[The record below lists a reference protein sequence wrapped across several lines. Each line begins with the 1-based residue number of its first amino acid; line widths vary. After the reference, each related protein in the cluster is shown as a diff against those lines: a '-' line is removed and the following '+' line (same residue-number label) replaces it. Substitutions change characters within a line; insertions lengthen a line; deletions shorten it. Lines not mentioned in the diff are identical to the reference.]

1 MSGEGG
7 GGRGG
12 DRGHKSLSAPDRQ
25 GDAVNRARERRI
37 GFGVGFPTRFTRP
50 KQATYKHREMYLQV
64 SRSKVAD
71 VYGMLNANPEGL
83 EADVAEERKFK
94 FGLNE
99 IVHDKMRWQTQ
110 IRRALINPFNIL
122 LAILA
127 SVSYAT
133 DDIKGAITLGAMVV
147 ISVSLTFIQE
157 FRSSRAAESLKKMVQ
172 TRVTVLRRTPDEET
186 GRWTTN
192 RLEIPI
198 EEVVPGDMIVL
209 SAGDMIPADA
219 RLLNSKDLFV
229 SQSAMTG
236 ESIPVEKSAAEE
248 TSRTQEVLEL
258 KNICFM
264 GTNVVSGTAIAVAMK
279 TGGETFLGSIASAV
293 SGVRVQ
299 TSFDKGV
306 HRFAMLMIRF
316 MLVMVPF
323 VFLVN
328 GFTKGNW
335 MDAFMF
341 AVAVAVGLVPEMLP
355 MIVTVNLAKGA
366 ISMSRKRVIVKRLN
380 SIQNFGAMNVLCT
393 DKTGTLTQDR
403 IVLEKYLDVSGEPN
417 DRVLKY
423 AYVNSFYQTGLKN
436 LLDVA
441 VLNHRE
447 LSKELE
453 IDRIYKKL
461 DEIPF
466 DFTRK
471 RMSVV
476 VEKSN
481 RRHILICKGALE
493 EMFKICSHAEVRRQ
507 AVPISELPV
516 ERFQKIAQEL
526 NDDGFRVI
534 AVAYKDVEAGR
545 KEEYTV
551 GDEKEMIL
559 LGYVAFLDPPKET
572 ASQAIKK
579 LNEHGVAVK
588 VLTGDNDRVTRKVAR
603 DVGLAADDILL
614 GSQMEYMS
622 EEELE
627 SAVEKITVFA
637 KLTPAQ
643 KERIVRALHSRDHV
657 VGFLGDGINDAPALR
672 AADVGISVDN
682 AVDIAKESADIILL
696 EKSLLVLE
704 EGVLEGRKVFGNI
717 VKYIKMGASSNFG
730 NMFSMLGA
738 SALFPFLP
746 MQPVQ
751 LLTQNLLYDISQT
764 AIPFDEV
771 DVEYLEK
778 PRKWE
783 IGEIGRFMVYF
794 GPISSIFDY
803 GTFALMWFV
812 FKAQTPATQSLF
824 QSGWF
829 VEGLL
834 SQTLIVHMIR
844 TRRIPFIQSRASWPL
859 ILMTSSIM
867 AVGIYVPFSVYGQG
881 IGLEPLPFSYFPWLV
896 AILLGYCTLAQMMKN
911 WFIKR
916 YGYN

>member
-1 MSGEGG
+1 MRLSFGQFLHMAKDNPGSSG
-7 GGRGG
+7 
-12 DRGHKSLSAPDRQ
+12 A
-25 GDAVNRARERRI
+25 AI
-37 GFGVGFPTRFTRP
+37 TRP
-50 KQATYKHREMYLQV
+50 KYGAYKHRDLFLRIAQSPNSSLYEL
-64 SRSKVAD
+64 
-71 VYGMLNANPEGL
+71 LNTHASGLVPEDI
-83 EADVAEERKFK
+83 EDRRIR

-99 IVHDKMRWQTQ
+99 VAHERSHWQIQ
-110 IRRALINPFNIL
+110 LRHALINPFNIL
-122 LAILA
+122 LALLA
-127 SVSYAT
+127 IVSYAT
-133 DDIKGAITLGAMVV
+133 DDMKGAITLAAMVV

-157 FRSSRAAESLKKMVQ
+157 FRSSRAAEALKKMVQ
-172 TRVTVLRRTPDEET
+172 TKVTVLRRIERADGGEDDELVSQK
-186 GRWTTN
+186 
-192 RLEIPI
+192 LEIAI
-198 EEVVPGDMIVL
+198 EEIVPGDIVIL
-209 SAGDMIPADA
+209 SAGDMIPADV
-219 RLLNSKDLFV
+219 RILSSKDLYV
-229 SQSAMTG
+229 SQSTMTG
-236 ESIPVEKSAAEE
+236 ESIPVEKTALEESAQ
-248 TSRTQEVLEL
+248 SQDVLEL

-264 GTNVVSGTAIAVAMK
+264 GTNVVSGTANAIAVK
-279 TGGETFLGSIASAV
+279 TGGETFLGSIAKTV
-293 SGVRVQ
+293 VGNRVE

-306 HRFAMLMIRF
+306 HRFAFLMIRF
-316 MLVMVPF
+316 MIIMVPF
-323 VFLVN
+323 VFLLN

-335 MDAFMF
+335 MQAFMF

-366 ISMSRKRVIVKRLN
+366 IAMSRKKVIVKRLN

-403 IVLEKYLDVSGEPN
+403 IVLEKYLDVSGAPN

-423 AYVNSFYQTGLKN
+423 AYLNSFYQTGLKN

-453 IDRIYKKL
+453 IDRIYRKL

-476 VEKSN
+476 VEKN
-481 RRHILICKGALE
+481 NQRHILICKGALE
-493 EMFKICSHAEVRRQ
+493 EMFTICSHAEVGRE
-507 AVPISELPV
+507 VMPMSSLPLD
-516 ERFQKIAQEL
+516 RFQKISQEM
-526 NDDGFRVI
+526 NDDGLRVI

-545 KEEYTV
+545 KQEYAV
-551 GDEKEMIL
+551 SDESDMIL
-559 LGYVAFLDPPKET
+559 LGYIAFLDPPKET
-572 ASQAIKK
+572 ATEALRK
-579 LNEHGVAVK
+579 LHEHGVTVK
-588 VLTGDNDRVTRKVAR
+588 VLTGDNERVTRKVAR
-603 DVGLAADDILL
+603 DVGLDVDEILL
-614 GSQMEYMS
+614 GSQIETLS
-622 EEELE
+622 DADLDD
-627 SAVEKITVFA
+627 AVERTTVFA
-637 KLTPAQ
+637 KLTPSQ
-643 KERIVRALHSRDHV
+643 KERIIKSLHRRNHV
-657 VGFLGDGINDAPALR
+657 VGFMGDGINDAPALR

-717 VKYIKMGASSNFG
+717 IKYIKMGASSNFG

-764 AIPFDEV
+764 AIPFDDV
-771 DVEYLEK
+771 DPEYLEK

-783 IGEIGRFMVYF
+783 IGEISRFMMYF
-794 GPISSIFDY
+794 GPISSLFDY
-803 GTFALMWFV
+803 ATFAVMWYV
-812 FKAQTPATQSLF
+812 FKAKLPSSQAIF

-859 ILMTSSIM
+859 IFMTFSIM
-867 AVGIYVPFSVYGQG
+867 ALGVIVPFTGYGRG
-881 IGLEPLPFSYFPWLV
+881 IGLVPLPGSYFPWLIG
-896 AILLGYCTLAQMMKN
+896 ILLSYCVMTQVMKS
-911 WFIKR
+911 WFIRK

>member
-1 MSGEGG
+1 MIT
-7 GGRGG
+7 
-12 DRGHKSLSAPDRQ
+12 K
-25 GDAVNRARERRI
+25 V
-37 GFGVGFPTRFTRP
+37 TRP
-50 KQATYKHREMYLQV
+50 KQGTYRHKELFLQLAQ
-64 SRSKVAD
+64 SASDR
-71 VYGMLNANPEGL
+71 VYAILGAHPLGLAPEEIDTRRAQYG
-83 EADVAEERKFK
+83 F
-94 FGLNE
+94 NE
-99 IVHDKMRWQTQ
+99 IAHDRVRWQTQ
-110 IRRALINPFNIL
+110 LRKALINPFNIL
-122 LAILA
+122 LGVL
-127 SVSYAT
+127 SGVSYAT
-133 DDIKGAITLGAMVV
+133 DDMKGAFTLAAMVI

-157 FRSSRAAESLKKMVQ
+157 FRSSRAAENLKKMVQ
-172 TRVTVLRRTPDEET
+172 TKATALRRGKEGENPDWISQ
-186 GRWTTN
+186 RH
-192 RLEIPI
+192 EIPI
-198 EEVVPGDMIVL
+198 EEIVPGDIIIL
-209 SAGDMIPADA
+209 SAGDMIPADL
-219 RLLNSKDLFV
+219 RLLTSKDLFV

-236 ESIPVEKSAAEE
+236 ESIPVEKSAQEE
-248 TSRTQEVLEL
+248 STAGKQVLEL
-258 KNICFM
+258 KNVCFM
-264 GTNVVSGTAIAVAMK
+264 GTNVVSGTATAIAVK
-279 TGGETFLGSIASAV
+279 TGGETFLGSIAKSVTGA
-293 SGVRVQ
+293 RTQ
-299 TSFDKGV
+299 TSFDKGI
-306 HRFAMLMIRF
+306 HRFAWLMIRF

-328 GFTKGNW
+328 GFLKGNW
-335 MDAFMF
+335 MEAFMF

-366 ISMSRKRVIVKRLN
+366 ISMSKKRVIVKRLN
-380 SIQNFGAMNVLCT
+380 SIQNFGAMNILCT
-393 DKTGTLTQDR
+393 DKTGTLTQDK
-403 IVLEKYLDVSGEPN
+403 IVLEKYLDVSGAVN

-423 AYVNSFYQTGLKN
+423 AYLNSYYQTGLKN

-441 VLNHRE
+441 VLSHRG

-453 IDRIYKKL
+453 IDRIYRKL

-481 RRHILICKGALE
+481 QRHILICKGALE
-493 EMFKICSHAEVRRQ
+493 EMFKICSHAEVQRTI
-507 AVPISELPV
+507 VPIGELPIQ
-516 ERFQKIAQEL
+516 RFQKIAEDL
-526 NDDGFRVI
+526 NDDGMRVI
-534 AVAYKDVEAGR
+534 AVAYKDVAAGR

-551 GDEKEMIL
+551 QDEKDLIL
-559 LGYVAFLDPPKET
+559 LGYIAFLDPPKET
-572 ASQAIKK
+572 AVLAIQR
-579 LNEHGVAVK
+579 LHEHGVTVK

-603 DVGLAADDILL
+603 DVGLNADEILL
-614 GSQMEYMS
+614 GSQIDALSDEA
-622 EEELE
+622 LAD
-627 SAVEKITVFA
+627 AVERITVFA

-643 KERIVRALHSRDHV
+643 KEQIVRALHSRNHV

-717 VKYIKMGASSNFG
+717 IKYIKMGASSNFG

-738 SALFPFLP
+738 SAIFPFLP

-764 AIPFDEV
+764 AIPFDDV
-771 DVEYLEK
+771 DPEYLEK

-783 IGEIGRFMVYF
+783 IGEISRFMMFF
-794 GPISSIFDY
+794 GPISSLFDFA
-803 GTFALMWFV
+803 TFGVMWFF
-812 FKAQTPATQSLF
+812 FKAQTPANASLF

-859 ILMTSSIM
+859 LFMTASIM
-867 AVGIYVPFSVYGQG
+867 AIGIYIPFTIYGKG
-881 IGLEPLPFSYFPWLV
+881 IGLEPLPFNYFIWLV
-896 AILLGYCTLAQMMKN
+896 LILLSYCTLTQVMKN
-911 WFIKR
+911 HFIKK

>member
-1 MSGEGG
+1 MNETI
-7 GGRGG
+7 
-12 DRGHKSLSAPDRQ
+12 
-25 GDAVNRARERRI
+25 RAKEPRS
-37 GFGVGFPTRFTRP
+37 GFGVPSVFTKP
-50 KQATYKHREMYLQV
+50 KQTTYKNRALYLQV
-64 SRSKVAD
+64 AQSKTSETFA
-71 VYGMLNANPEGL
+71 LLQSNPQGL
-83 EADVAEERKFK
+83 LEEEAEEQRAKY
-94 FGLNE
+94 GPNA
-99 IVHDKMRWQTQ
+99 IAQDRMRWETQ
-110 IRRALINPFNIL
+110 LRRALINPFNIL
-122 LAILA
+122 LGILA
-127 SVSYAT
+127 GVSYST
-133 DDIKGAITLGAMVV
+133 NDIKGAITLGAMVV
-147 ISVSLTFIQE
+147 ISVTLTFIQE
-157 FRSSRAAESLKKMVQ
+157 FRSSRAAEGLKKMVQ
-172 TRVTVLRRTPDEET
+172 TRATVLRRRKEEDKED
-186 GRWTTN
+186 
-192 RLEIPI
+192 LICQKHEIPI
-198 EEVVPGDMIVL
+198 EEIVPGDLIVL
-209 SAGDMIPADA
+209 SAGDMIPADL
-219 RLLNSKDLFV
+219 RLLTSKDLFV

-236 ESIPVEKSAAEE
+236 ESIPVEKTNIEESAA
-248 TSRTQEVLEL
+248 TKEVLEL
-258 KNICFM
+258 KNVCFM
-264 GTNVVSGTAIAVAMK
+264 GTNVVSGTATGLAMR
-279 TGGETFLGSIASAV
+279 TGGETFLGSIASSVVGA
-293 SGVRVQ
+293 RVQ

-306 HRFAMLMIRF
+306 NRFAWLMIRF

-323 VFLVN
+323 VFIVN
-328 GFTKGNW
+328 GVTKGDW
-335 MDAFMF
+335 MEAFLF

-366 ISMSRKRVIVKRLN
+366 MSMSRKRVIVKRLN

-393 DKTGTLTQDR
+393 DKTGTLTQDK
-403 IVLEKYLDVSGEPN
+403 IVLEKYLDVSGAPN

-423 AYVNSFYQTGLKN
+423 AYLNSYYQTGLKN

-453 IDRIYKKL
+453 IDRIYTKL

-481 RRHILICKGALE
+481 KRHILICKGALE
-493 EMFKICSHAEVRRQ
+493 EMFKICSHAEVGRQ
-507 AVPISELPV
+507 VVPISDLPV
-516 ERFQKIAQEL
+516 AQFQKIAQDL

-534 AVAYKDVEAGR
+534 AVAYKDVEASR
-545 KEEYTV
+545 RADYSV
-551 GDEKEMIL
+551 SDEKDLIL
-559 LGYVAFLDPPKET
+559 LGYIAFLDPPKDSAT
-572 ASQAIKK
+572 QAIAK
-579 LNEHGVAVK
+579 LHMHGVNVK

-603 DVGLAADDILL
+603 DVGLNADEILL
-614 GSQMEYMS
+614 GGQVENMTEA
-622 EEELE
+622 ELCK
-627 SAVEKITVFA
+627 AVEKITVFA
-637 KLTPAQ
+637 KLTPSQ
-643 KERIVRALHSRDHV
+643 KERIVRALNSLGHV

-704 EGVLEGRKVFGNI
+704 EGVIEGRKVFGNI
-717 VKYIKMGASSNFG
+717 IKYIKMGASSNFG

-738 SALFPFLP
+738 SAMLPFLP

-764 AIPFDEV
+764 AIPFDDV
-771 DVEYLEK
+771 DPEYLDR

-783 IGEIGRFMVYF
+783 IGEIGRFMAFF
-794 GPISSIFDY
+794 GPISSLFDY
-803 GTFALMWFV
+803 VTFSVLWFV
-812 FKAQTPATQSLF
+812 FKAQTPAMESLF

-859 ILMTSSIM
+859 IFMTATIM
-867 AVGIYVPFSVYGQG
+867 AIGIYVPFSLYGSS
-881 IGLEPLPFSYFPWLV
+881 IGLVPLPWEYFPWLIG
-896 AILLGYCTLAQMMKN
+896 ILVGYCILTQVMKE

>member
-1 MSGEGG
+1 MRFANHVFQTAKGADQGG
-7 GGRGG
+7 GGFSVG
-12 DRGHKSLSAPDRQ
+12 SL
-25 GDAVNRARERRI
+25 
-37 GFGVGFPTRFTRP
+37 
-50 KQATYKHREMYLQV
+50 
-64 SRSKVAD
+64 RSKLTGYRHQELFLRIAQSPTESIFD
-71 VYGMLNANPEGL
+71 LLHTRNTGL
-83 EADVAEERKFK
+83 SSDEVKERQLR

-99 IVHDKMRWQTQ
+99 IAHDRVRWQSQ
-110 IRRALINPFNIL
+110 LRRALVNPFNIL
-122 LAILA
+122 LAVLA
-127 SVSYAT
+127 SVSFAT
-133 DDIKGAITLGAMVV
+133 GDIKGTITLAAMVV

-172 TRVTVLRRTPDEET
+172 TRATVLRRLGHFHSEQGTE
-186 GRWTTN
+186 WVN
-192 RLEIPI
+192 RKAEIPI
-198 EEVVPGDMIVL
+198 EEIVPGDVILL
-209 SAGDMIPADA
+209 SAGDMVPADV

-236 ESIPVEKSAAEE
+236 ESVPVEKTANSESASVRDALHL
-248 TSRTQEVLEL
+248 T
-258 KNICFM
+258 NICFM
-264 GTNVVSGTAIAVAMK
+264 GTNVVSGTATAAVIK
-279 TGGETFLGSIASAV
+279 TGGDTFLGSIAKSVA
-293 SGVRVQ
+293 GVRVQ

-306 HRFAMLMIRF
+306 HRITWLMIRF
-316 MLVMVPF
+316 MLVMAPF

-328 GFTKGNW
+328 GVTKGDW
-335 MDAFMF
+335 TEAFMF

-366 ISMSRKRVIVKRLN
+366 MSMFRKKVIVKRLN
-380 SIQNFGAMNVLCT
+380 SIQNFGAMNMLCT
-393 DKTGTLTQDR
+393 DKTGTLTQDK
-403 IVLEKYLDVSGEPN
+403 IVLEKYLDVSGAPN

-423 AYVNSFYQTGLKN
+423 AYLNSYYQTGLKN

-453 IDRIYKKL
+453 IDRVYRKL

-481 RRHILICKGALE
+481 GRHILICKGALE
-493 EMFKICSHAEVRRQ
+493 EMLKVCGRAEVGNEIV
-507 AVPISELPV
+507 AIPDLPV
-516 ERFQKIAQEL
+516 ERFQKIAQDL
-526 NDDGFRVI
+526 NDDGLRVV
-534 AVAYKDVEAGR
+534 AVAYKDVEAGQR
-545 KEEYTV
+545 KEYSVIDE
-551 GDEKEMIL
+551 GDLIL
-559 LGYVAFLDPPKET
+559 LGYIAFLDPPKES

-603 DVGLAADDILL
+603 DVGLPADDILL
-614 GSQMEYMS
+614 GSQIDDLTDEG
-622 EEELE
+622 LDNV
-627 SAVEKITVFA
+627 VEKTSVFA

-643 KERIVRALHSRDHV
+643 KERIVRSLHRLHHV
-657 VGFLGDGINDAPALR
+657 VGFLGDGINDAPALK
-672 AADVGISVDN
+672 AADVGISVEN

-704 EGVLEGRKVFGNI
+704 EGVIEGRKVFGNI
-717 VKYIKMGASSNFG
+717 IKYIKMGASSNFG

-764 AIPFDEV
+764 AIPFDDV
-771 DVEYLEK
+771 DAQYLEK

-783 IGEIGRFMVYF
+783 IGEIRRFMVFF
-794 GPISSIFDY
+794 GPISSLFDY
-803 GTFALMWFV
+803 VTFALMWFF
-812 FKAQTPATQSLF
+812 FKSQTPATESLF

-859 ILMTSSIM
+859 ILMTASVM
-867 AVGIYVPFSVYGQG
+867 AVGILVPFSDYGKG
-881 IGLEPLPFSYFPWLV
+881 IGLEPLPLSYFPWLV
-896 AILLGYCTLAQMMKN
+896 LILLCYCVMTQLMKN
-911 WFIKR
+911 WFVRK